1 MVLLSGLNYDFSG
14 QQTSELT
21 EKVGVGGL
29 TLKVKNTEGFEVDD
43 YIVID
48 PKTETAEILKIAVVV
63 DTMTLTVSASKFSH
77 ALGSNF
83 YRIPYNQM
91 QFYSSTELG
100 GTYTL
105 IAASTLEMA
114 YAGLYTNYS
123 HTSGTS
129 ALYYKRTFLNET
141 TSKESDIG
149 EADYWQTGDESLIID
164 AEELRGYLLF
174 GRDDPPSPEEMT
186 NIIKLAENQLYLD
199 TTSRDQNFLRT
210 AAFLIA
216 KAYVMRG
223 LATKAISKG
232 YVTINVEGRNV
243 TKAYQELVLE
253 AENTMKEYE
262 TFIIKWDRSEV
273 GSTNFMEEGEI
284 DTETRE
290 AYIWNWTGTTN
301 ALSSSRRLYNNNSR
315 RRR

>member
-1 MVLLSGLNYDFSG
+1 
-14 QQTSELT
+14 
-21 EKVGVGGL
+21 
-29 TLKVKNTEGFEVDD
+29 
-43 YIVID
+43 
-48 PKTETAEILKIAVVV
+48 
-63 DTMTLTVSASKFSH
+63 
-77 ALGSNF
+77 
-83 YRIPYNQM
+83 
-91 QFYSSTELG
+91 
-100 GTYTL
+100 
-105 IAASTLEMA
+105 
-114 YAGLYTNYS
+114 
-123 HTSGTS
+123 
-129 ALYYKRTFLNET
+129 LNET